1 VGDIAKSVLEM
12 AGVKDAWGFTK
23 GHTKTTINY
32 SIGAFE
38 ALRNTSQIRVTDEQ
52 RDRLQIRS
60 GPVQIHV
67 AGTQATEPL
76 EEETAEQAPAT
87 GDQGAQKEGK

>member
-1 VGDIAKSVLEM
+1 M
-12 AGVKDAWGFTK
+12 AGIKDAWGFTK

-38 ALRNTSQIRVTDEQ
+38 ALRKTSQIRVTEEQ
-52 RDRLQIRS
+52 KDRLHIRS

-67 AGTQATEPL
+67 AGTQVTEPL
-76 EEETAEQAPAT
+76 EDEGAPEAQAP
-87 GDQGAQKEGK
+87 GAAGEQKEGQ

>member
-1 VGDIAKSVLEM
+1 MKLNFFIKDERS
-12 AGVKDAWGFTK
+12 DAWGFTK
-23 GHTKTTINY
+23 GHTKTTINF

-38 ALRNTSQIRVTDEQ
+38 ALRKTSQLRVTDEQ

-67 AGTQATEPL
+67 AGTQVTEPP
-76 EEETAEQAPAT
+76 EEAQAPEAE
-87 GDQGAQKEGK
+87 GPVSEGEQKEGQ